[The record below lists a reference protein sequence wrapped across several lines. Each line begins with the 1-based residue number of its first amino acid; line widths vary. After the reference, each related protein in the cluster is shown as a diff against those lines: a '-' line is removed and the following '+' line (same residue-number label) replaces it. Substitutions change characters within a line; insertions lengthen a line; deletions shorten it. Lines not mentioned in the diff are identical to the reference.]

1 MNIVLTGM
9 SGCGKTTVAQVFK
22 SSGKTVA
29 DTDCLIEKRHGK
41 ISEIFARSGE
51 RYFRD
56 LETRAVKEVSAL
68 DGVVIATGGGC
79 VLRAENVE
87 LLKAN
92 GKIFYLRAR
101 TDTLIKRLEGDTAR
115 PLLQGGVRDRIIKLY
130 YERAQIYENSAD
142 YVIDTDELTPEE
154 TANKI
159 TELII

>member
-9 SGCGKTTVAQVFK
+9 SGCGKTSVAQVFN
-22 SSGKTVA
+22 SSGKTVV

-130 YERAQIYENSAD
+130 SERAQIYENSAD